1 MPEEFI
7 RRLAETVERLEAE
20 RNSLRLEI
28 SNLER
33 ELSQIKELENEISL
47 LKEKIVY
54 LEEQLKKQPPKKKRL
69 KKISINQFLN
79 SINSSILEFERATK
93 QVSGEKSYTISDI
106 TVELRV
112 LVDLD
117 DEMKIK
123 VPDETV
129 EISPE
134 MLSKINFRLSPV
146 VIEKEEEWIEVPN
159 LVGLGLKEGEKL
171 LKEKGLKYKV
181 EKKESPYPENTI
193 INQYPEPYT
202 EVKKE
207 VVIKLYVSKGKR

>member
-7 RRLAETVERLEAE
+7 RRLTETVERLEAE

-33 ELSQIKELENEISL
+33 ELSQIKELGNEISL

-54 LEEQLKKQPPKKKRL
+54 LEEQLKKQPSRKKRL
-69 KKISINQFLN
+69 KKISMNQLLS
-79 SINSSILEFERATK
+79 SINRSVSEFERATK
-93 QVSGEKSYTISDI
+93 QVSAEKYYTISDI
-106 TVELRV
+106 TVELKAF
-112 LVDLD
+112 VDLD

-123 VPDETV
+123 IPDETV

-134 MLSKINFRLSPV
+134 MLSRINFRLSPV

-181 EKKESPYPENTI
+181 EKKESLYPENII